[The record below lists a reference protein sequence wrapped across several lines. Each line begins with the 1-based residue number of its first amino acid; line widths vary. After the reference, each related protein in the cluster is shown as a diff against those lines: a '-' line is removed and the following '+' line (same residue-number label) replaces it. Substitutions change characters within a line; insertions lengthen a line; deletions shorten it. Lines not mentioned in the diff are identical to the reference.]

1 MQVVQQ
7 KVRALKKCSSLFCA
21 VALEAPTKRP
31 LWSGIMLTSCDAQL
45 IEYDK
50 ESGNLRRGSHCV
62 DL

>member
-1 MQVVQQ
+1 MLV
-7 KVRALKKCSSLFCA
+7 APLKIRELQKCSSLFCA

-31 LWSGIMLTSCDAQL
+31 LWSGIMLTSCDVQL

-50 ESGNLRRGSHCV
+50 ECGNLRRGSHRV